1 MHISRVT
8 ALTLGVSDL
17 AAATTFYETVF
28 GVKRLP
34 EHEGIAFFTLPG
46 VWLMLYPLA
55 ALAADISPDLSPQ
68 RGGFSGITLA
78 HNARSREEVLAIFD
92 RVAAAGARIVK
103 PPSQAIAARSRARP
117 AAVWRSSRGSSI
129 RRSSR
134 PRVGAAAG
142 RIRCRRRGISVRPCT
157 TRSAAA
163 TGSPTATTASG

>member
-1 MHISRVT
+1 MHIPRVT

-17 AAATTFYETVF
+17 AAATTFYEAVF

-55 ALAADISPDLSPQ
+55 ALAADISPDLPAA

-103 PPSQAIAARSRARP
+103 PPHDTFWGGFGGYFADLDGHYWEVVWGPTFAFDESGGLRP
-117 AAVWRSSRGSSI
+117 EN
-129 RRSSR
+129 
-134 PRVGAAAG
+134 
-142 RIRCRRRGISVRPCT
+142 
-157 TRSAAA
+157 
-163 TGSPTATTASG
+163 